1 MRMVRFKEVLLDS
14 EKETQIALLEKYNL
28 EYEYDIDYAVLAY
41 EDDKLLGTASLAR
54 NVMKCFLVVKEAQG
68 KQVMTM
74 MYEHLLDVLEERN
87 IDHYFVYTMPNN
99 EEIFEQLGMH
109 VLVRTMN
116 TVLLEGGQHIKDVLK
131 RLQEDYQLDQRKKHC
146 VIINGNPMTL
156 GHLYLIEEAA
166 KEAEQLLVFVVSED
180 ASSFPFEDRF
190 MIIKKATK
198 HLKNVVVLPTENY
211 LVSKITFPKYF
222 LKEDQLIDAEQTMID
237 VLIYKEY
244 FVKFFNIKK
253 RYLGEEPFSYN
264 TNKYNQV
271 LKQYMNGHIHI
282 IPRKAIGEQV
292 ISASK
297 VRKLIKANKLA
308 KVKEYVPS
316 ATYEFLQSKKGQ
328 KVIQTLIDRELG
340 RH

>member
-1 MRMVRFKEVLLDS
+1 MLRFKEVLLDQ
-14 EKETQIALLEKYNL
+14 ERDIQIALLSRHNL
-28 EYEYDIDYAVLAY
+28 DYEYDIDYAILVY
-41 EDDKLLGTASLAR
+41 DEEKLVGTASLAR
-54 NVMKCFLVVKEAQG
+54 NVMKCILVVEDAQG
-68 KQVMTM
+68 MQIMTK
-74 MYEHLLDVLEERN
+74 MYEHLLEVLE
-87 IDHYFVYTMPNN
+87 I
-99 EEIFEQLGMH
+99 
-109 VLVRTMN
+109 VRTMN
-116 TVLLEGGQHIKDVLK
+116 TVLLEGGRHIQDVLQK
-131 RLQEDYQLDQRKKHC
+131 LKETYLLDDRKKHC

-166 KEAEQLLVFVVSED
+166 KNTEQLLVFVVSED

-190 MIIKKATK
+190 NIIKEATA
-198 HLKNVVVLPTENY
+198 HLDNVVVLPTMNY

-222 LKEDQLIDAEQTMID
+222 LKEDQLIDAEQTLID

-271 LKQYMNGHIHI
+271 LRQYMNGHIEI
-282 IPRKAIGEQV
+282 ISRKAIGENI

-297 VRKLIKANKLA
+297 VRKLLKANKLD
-308 KVKEYVPS
+308 KVKDYVPK
-316 ATYEFLQSKKGQ
+316 ATFDFLQSKKGQ
-328 KVIQTLIDRELG
+328 SVINHLIENELK

>member
-1 MRMVRFKEVLLDS
+1 MLRFEEVLLDQ
-14 EKETQIALLEKYNL
+14 ERATQIGMLERYNL
-28 EYEYDIDYAVLAY
+28 EYEYDIDYAVLVY
-41 EDDKLLGTASLAR
+41 DEDKLVGTASLAR
-54 NVMKCFLVVKEAQG
+54 NVMKCFLVVEEAQG
-68 KQVMTM
+68 MQVMTK
-74 MYEHLLDVLEERN
+74 MYEHLLEVLEERE
-87 IDHYFVYTMPNN
+87 IDHYFVYTMPKN
-99 EEIFEQLGMH
+99 EDVFELLGMH

-116 TVLLEGGQHIKDVLK
+116 TVLLEGGRHIKDVLESLK
-131 RLQEDYQLDQRKKHC
+131 ETYYLDNRKKHC

-166 KEAEQLLVFVVSED
+166 KNTEQLLVFVVSED
-180 ASSFPFEDRF
+180 ASSFPFADRF
-190 MIIKKATK
+190 EIIKKATA
-198 HLKNVVVLPTENY
+198 HIDNVVVLPTMNY

-222 LKEDQLIDAEQTMID
+222 LKEDQLIDAEQTLID

-271 LKQYMNGHIHI
+271 LKQYMNGHIEI
-282 IPRKAIGEQV
+282 IPRKAIGENI

-297 VRKLIKANKLA
+297 VRKLLKANKLD
-308 KVKEYVPS
+308 KVREFVPE
-316 ATYEFLQSKKGQ
+316 ATFDFLQSKKGQ
-328 KVIQTLIDRELG
+328 SVINHLIDHTLE